1 METCGQTFPISW
13 VITHIGFPFQST
25 KEIFA
30 ELCEASAGGTADYK
44 GVTWERV
51 EDEMGLFWPVPEVG
65 HPGTPRL
72 FEGGTFFHPDG
83 KARFHPIPFREK
95 VPHLTTE

>member
-1 METCGQTFPISW
+1 MGRTAAHRERQGQL
-13 VITHIGFPFQST
+13 GRGKYFPFQPT

-51 EDEMGLFWPVPEVG
+51 EDEMGRFWPVPEVG
-65 HPGTPRL
+65 HGHGAPPGHRPARPRP
-72 FEGGTFFHPDG
+72 T
-83 KARFHPIPFREK
+83 
-95 VPHLTTE
+95 